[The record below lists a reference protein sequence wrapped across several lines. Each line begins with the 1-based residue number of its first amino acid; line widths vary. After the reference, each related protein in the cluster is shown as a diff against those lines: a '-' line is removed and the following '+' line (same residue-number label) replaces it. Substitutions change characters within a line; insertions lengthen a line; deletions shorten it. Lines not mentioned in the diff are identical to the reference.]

1 MSAPR
6 SKIVV
11 LGAGGYIGRRVIA
24 ALAASDWAQP
34 VAGLRSIAARI
45 GPGVEQVQVD
55 AADHDSLRAAL
66 QNADGVINCVAG
78 DPDTIT
84 ANALALVAVL
94 PQLPRR
100 PRLVHLSSM
109 AVYGQQDGLL
119 SEQAAIVTPAEGY
132 PRAKREAE
140 LILAGSNQ
148 PMCLL
153 RPGLVYGPGSR
164 YWSRMVGALLLARRL
179 GDLGPLGEGIC
190 NLVHV
195 DDVAAACL
203 LALREPAAEGQ
214 VFNLGM
220 AEPPTWN
227 AYLQAYADA
236 LGALPLR
243 QLAGARLALELK
255 LYGPLLKLAELALGE
270 TKVPPPIR
278 PWLMGECGQ
287 RQRLDV
293 NLALSQLGWQPRPL
307 AVGLAETARWLLS
320 EKT

>member
-11 LGAGGYIGRRVIA
+11 LGGGGYIGRRIVV

-34 VAGLRSIAARI
+34 VAGFRGSAPRV

-55 AADHDSLRAAL
+55 AADHDSLRSAL
-66 QNADGVINCVAG
+66 QAADGIVNCVAG
-78 DPDTIT
+78 DADTIT

-109 AVYGQQDGLL
+109 AVYGDQDGLVR
-119 SEQAAIVTPAEGY
+119 EQAAIVTPAAGY

-140 LILAGSNQ
+140 LILAGSSQ

-164 YWSRMVGALLLARRL
+164 YWSRMVGSMLVAQRL
-179 GDLGPLGEGIC
+179 GDLGLLGEGIC

-227 AYLQAYADA
+227 AYLQAYAEA
-236 LGALPLR
+236 LGAVPLR
-243 QLAGARLALELK
+243 PLGGARLALELK
-255 LYGPLLKLAELALGE
+255 LYGPLLKLAELAFGE
-270 TKVPPPIR
+270 GRLPPPIR
-278 PWLMGECGQ
+278 PWLMGECRQ

-293 NLALSQLGWQPRPL
+293 SLALRLLGWKPRPL
-307 AVGLAETARWLLS
+307 SVGLAETARWFLS
-320 EKT
+320 QQT